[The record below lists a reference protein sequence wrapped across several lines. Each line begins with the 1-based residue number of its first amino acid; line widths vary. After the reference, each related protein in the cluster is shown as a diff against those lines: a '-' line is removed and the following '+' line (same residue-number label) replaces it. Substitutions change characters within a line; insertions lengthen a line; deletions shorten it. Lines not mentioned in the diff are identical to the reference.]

1 MRRVSGF
8 TRGAGVLIVAAT
20 LWMSTSVTASA
31 VPPNMRPVPEQVT
44 KTIDSVVPPAPYPRL
59 KTIPDR
65 AKAPGYPHS
74 VQELRAAIPAVA
86 GG

>member
-1 MRRVSGF
+1 MAQACSSWRRH
-8 TRGAGVLIVAAT
+8 

-44 KTIDSVVPPAPYPRL
+44 KTIDSVVPPAPHPRL

-74 VQELRAAIPAVA
+74 VQGVAGGDPAVA